1 MKNMF
6 GTFLCH
12 LSHNFITAI
21 NDNPL
26 AINNNKTDNTFMKTK
41 QKENAYNPSKY

>member
-1 MKNMF
+1 MF
-6 GTFLCH
+6 GIFFAIY
-12 LSHNFITAI
+12 SHNLIITI

-26 AINNNKTDNTFMKTK
+26 VINNNKTDNTFMKTK